1 MREYNSST
9 CIEHKNTTVIFSKE
23 AYKIFTCNFAP
34 KGTNQA
40 SYNTTPY
47 KTKQNKRKH
56 RNNEFTKNGC
66 LVFRV
71 RCYCHIS
78 LFCRPITI
86 VYYQLLNT
94 NINLGSIQLFWL
106 YLTSAY
112 TLICLSGN

>member
-56 RNNEFTKNGC
+56 RNNEFTKTGVWSSEFGAIATFPC
-66 LVFRV
+66 FADQ
-71 RCYCHIS
+71 S
-78 LFCRPITI
+78 LLFITN
-86 VYYQLLNT
+86 Y
-94 NINLGSIQLFWL
+94 
-106 YLTSAY
+106 
-112 TLICLSGN
+112 